1 MNIRG
6 DAAGG
11 RGDDKKGEA
20 MRKQAFRIGAFLVSI
35 SALTIASGCG
45 VQQAVDS
52 AIQNGI
58 NQAAGQ
64 FSGIDVQGF
73 VNSYLQ
79 SQGNSQSSGQ

>member
-1 MNIRG
+1 
-6 DAAGG
+6 
-11 RGDDKKGEA
+11 
-20 MRKQAFRIGAFLVSI
+20 MRKHAFKIAGLFVVI
-35 SALTIASGCG
+35 SSLTVASGCG

-64 FSGIDVQGF
+64 FSGIDIQGF

-79 SQGNSQSSGQ
+79 SQGNSQFSGQ